1 MVVKCVIFALLRQLH
16 RISLSDGKI
25 VKTVCK
31 DKMKRVSE
39 VFLKQVELIKRYFQR
54 HMYACTDRQEAFAK

>member
-1 MVVKCVIFALLRQLH
+1 MPFMVVKCVIFALLRQLH

-39 VFLKQVELIKRYFQR
+39 VFL
-54 HMYACTDRQEAFAK
+54 